1 MVQVFRLI
9 FGQSKLLTNF
19 NPLLYIH
26 LKVIKKLKIREIG
39 LFGIL
44 LILILFTFAVQSSV
58 AQITNKKNIY
68 SAFLS
73 DDWGLWL
80 KEIKLTEQKKPEHIE
95 QKFELINLYYG
106 YIGHLV
112 AKKQYDE
119 ASKYIS
125 KGDILLGQIL
135 KLNPENATAM
145 AYKGS
150 FTGFKI
156 PMNKLKVFSL
166 GNESEEF
173 LNEAYRLDNNN
184 LQAIID
190 KGSAMFFKPKV
201 FGGNKPEA
209 LKLFL
214 KAMKLYELNKNT
226 TNNWMYLHVLTLV
239 ARAYEKTGQL
249 KNALAVYEK
258 ILRIEPE
265 FKLVKSELY
274 PALIS
279 KTNGKQ

>member
-1 MVQVFRLI
+1 ML
-9 FGQSKLLTNF
+9 NF
-19 NPLLYIH
+19 KNISFLRVL
-26 LKVIKKLKIREIG
+26 VV
-39 LFGIL
+39 
-44 LILILFTFAVQSSV
+44 LILFTLAAQNTV
-58 AQITNKKNIY
+58 AQFTNKRNIY
-68 SAFLS
+68 KAFVN
-73 DDWGLWL
+73 DDWSLWL
-80 KEIKLTEQKKPEHIE
+80 KEIKLTEQKKMENIE

-119 ASKYIS
+119 ATKYIS
-125 KGDILLGQIL
+125 KGELLLSQIL

-166 GNESEEF
+166 GNESMEF
-173 LNEAYRLDNNN
+173 VNDAYRQDNNN

-190 KGSAMFFKPKV
+190 KGSALFFTPKI

-214 KAMKLYELNKNT
+214 KAMKLYEFNKNT

-249 KNALAVYEK
+249 NNAKTVYEK

-265 FKLVKSELY
+265 FKLVKLELY
-274 PALIS
+274 PLLIR
-279 KTNGKQ
+279 KINGAN